1 MATERIAVS
10 EVESVIRQLRDVL
23 GARVVSDSSTGMIQE
38 IHILSGGARPPKQL
52 VRDVESALQARLGIA
67 LDHKK
72 VSIAQVQETGTRETT
87 SRIQFAD
94 VSIALSGQSSEA
106 KVRLTRDAD
115 EFTGLATGAANTA
128 GQIRVV
134 ADATLKAVQGLL
146 PNQPIMLIEDAVT
159 TAVGGHQVLTVV
171 VAMGGNRYDEV
182 LCGSCLVRQDI
193 LKATVF
199 ATLDAVNRRV
209 SRLNL

>member
-87 SRIQFAD
+87 ARIQFAD

-115 EFTGLATGAANTA
+115 EFTGLAAGAANTA

-159 TAVGGHQVLTVV
+159 TAVGPPG
-171 VAMGGNRYDEV
+171 ADGGCRDGRQPVRRGAVRLVPGASGYSKGYR
-182 LCGSCLVRQDI
+182 LCHAGRGEPTGFSP
-193 LKATVF
+193 
-199 ATLDAVNRRV
+199 
-209 SRLNL
+209 